1 MGVLER
7 VLAEIRASAEQ
18 RDAAER
24 AFCEAW
30 VASGARKTTA
40 GDLLEYAECAGLPIT
55 GETRQG
61 RLVSLGRWLGISVG
75 SPIQSDDC
83 TYWIEPAKRRDG
95 YKLWEIRV
103 APKVEV
109 GKK

>member
-1 MGVLER
+1 MSGYEQ

-24 AFCEAW
+24 AFCAFW
-30 VASGARKTTA
+30 VAAGTEKATA

-55 GETRQG
+55 RGTRQG
-61 RLVSLGRWLGISVG
+61 KLVSLGRWLGISVG

-83 TYWIEPAKRRDG
+83 TYWIEPAKKRDG

-103 APKVEV
+103 EPKVEV